1 MIQRMNTDFPLYG
14 GDPRLL
20 ARESVPYFC
29 VAVNEQ
35 CRNGQLRA
43 LNFRSSWWE
52 REEGELEARG
62 EQRPDNTY
70 RQVVRMSGCEIHPV
84 PADMPSRIL

>member
-14 GDPRLL
+14 TDHRLP

-35 CRNGQLRA
+35 CRNGQLQARS
-43 LNFRSSWWE
+43 FRSSGWE

-62 EQRPDNTY
+62 EQGPDNTY
-70 RQVVRMSGCEIHPV
+70 RQVVRMSECEIHPV
-84 PADMPSRIL
+84 RADMPSRIL